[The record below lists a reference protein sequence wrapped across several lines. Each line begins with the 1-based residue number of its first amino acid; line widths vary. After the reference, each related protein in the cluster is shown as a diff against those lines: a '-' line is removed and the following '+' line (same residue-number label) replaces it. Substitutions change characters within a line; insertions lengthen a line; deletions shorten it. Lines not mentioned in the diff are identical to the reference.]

1 MVNKGP
7 LYILVGYTIW
17 GLLPIFWKLLESV
30 DSMYVLGSRILWSV
44 VLMAI
49 VLLVQRK
56 GKQVREAG
64 RQELLPMALAG
75 VFVCINWG
83 SYIWAVTHGRVL
95 DASLAYYMNPI
106 VSILLAAVVF
116 KERLTALQWLSV
128 GVTFTGVVVTII
140 RYGQIPWLAL
150 TMAVAF
156 GIYGAFKKGVRAE
169 SAVSVFYEAL
179 VLLPVAVAYMVFM
192 EFRGAGAIG
201 VLHGGQWLLLPMAG
215 VVTAVPLLLYA
226 KGLKTTPLSL
236 SGILMYVSPTIQLLL
251 SVWLYGEAFTTTHA
265 ILFGFVWSGL
275 VLYLISGRLNDRKR
289 RKEERVCG

>member
-1 MVNKGP
+1 MINKGP
-7 LYILVGYTIW
+7 LYILGGNIVW
-17 GLLPIFWKLLESV
+17 GLLPIFWKTLEAV
-30 DSMYVLGSRILWSV
+30 DSMYVLGARILWSV
-44 VLMAI
+44 VLMAVI
-49 VLLVQRK
+49 LTVQRK
-56 GKQVREAG
+56 GKLVREAG
-64 RQELLPMALAG
+64 RRELPQMALAG

-83 SYIWAVTHGRVL
+83 AYIWAVTHGRVL
-95 DASLAYYMNPI
+95 DASLAYYLNPI
-106 VSILLAAVVF
+106 VSILLAAIVF
-116 KERLTALQWLSV
+116 REKLTKLQWLSV
-128 GVTFTGVVVTII
+128 GVTFAGVVITII

-156 GIYGAFKKGVRAE
+156 GIYGAFKKGVRAD

-179 VLLPVAVAYMVFM
+179 VLLPLAVGYMIFM
-192 EFRGAGAIG
+192 EVRGTGAVG

-251 SVWLYGEAFTTTHA
+251 SVWLYGEDFTATHA

-275 VLYLISGRLNDRKR
+275 VLYLVSGWRKDRKH
-289 RKEERVCG
+289 RKEERVCE

>member
-17 GLLPIFWKLLESV
+17 GLLPIFWKRLEAV
-30 DSMYVLGSRILWSV
+30 DSMYVLGARILWSV
-44 VLMAI
+44 VLMAAI
-49 VLLVQRK
+49 LTIQRK

-64 RQELLPMALAG
+64 RQELLQMALAG

-83 SYIWAVTHGRVL
+83 AYIWAVTHGRVL

-106 VSILLAAVVF
+106 VSILLGSVVF
-116 KERLTALQWLSV
+116 KERLSRLQWLAV
-128 GVTFTGVVVTII
+128 GVTFAGVVVTVI

-150 TMAVAF
+150 TMALAF

-169 SAVSVFYEAL
+169 SSVSVFYEAL
-179 VLLPVAVAYMVFM
+179 VFVPLALAYMILM
-192 EFRGAGAIG
+192 EVRGTGAVG
-201 VLHGGQWLLLPMAG
+201 VLHGWQWLLLPMAG

-236 SGILMYVSPTIQLLL
+236 SGILMYISPTIQLLL
-251 SVWLYGEAFTTTHA
+251 SVWVYGEEFTATHA
-265 ILFGFVWSGL
+265 ILFGFVWTGL
-275 VLYLISGRLNDRKR
+275 ALYLISGRLNDRKR
-289 RKEERVCG
+289 RKEERACV

>member
-17 GLLPIFWKLLESV
+17 GLLPIFWKRLEAV
-30 DSMYVLGSRILWSV
+30 DSMYVLGARILWSV
-44 VLMAI
+44 VLMAAI
-49 VLLVQRK
+49 LTIQRK

-64 RQELLPMALAG
+64 RQELLQMALAG

-83 SYIWAVTHGRVL
+83 AYIWAVTHGRVL

-106 VSILLAAVVF
+106 VSILLGSVVF
-116 KERLTALQWLSV
+116 KERLSRLQWLAV
-128 GVTFTGVVVTII
+128 GVTFTGVVVTVI

-150 TMAVAF
+150 TMALAF
-156 GIYGAFKKGVRAE
+156 GIYGGFKKGVRAE

-179 VLLPVAVAYMVFM
+179 VLLPLAVAYMIFM
-192 EFRGAGAIG
+192 EVRGTGAVG
-201 VLHGGQWLLLPMAG
+201 VLHGWQWLLLPMAG

-236 SGILMYVSPTIQLLL
+236 SGILMYISPTIQLLL
-251 SVWLYGEAFTTTHA
+251 SVWVYGEEFTATHA

-275 VLYLISGRLNDRKR
+275 VLYLVSGWLNDRKH
-289 RKEERVCG
+289 RKEETVCG